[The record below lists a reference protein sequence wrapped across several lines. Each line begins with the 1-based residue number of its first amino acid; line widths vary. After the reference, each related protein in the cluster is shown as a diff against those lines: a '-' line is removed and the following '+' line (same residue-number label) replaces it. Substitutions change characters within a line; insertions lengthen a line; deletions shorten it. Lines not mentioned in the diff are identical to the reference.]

1 MPSQPTCDQL
11 IAEGD
16 AVPTA
21 GWDFSWFDGRA
32 TEERPAWGYAR
43 LLSERL
49 RRAHAVLD
57 IQTGGG
63 EVLAGA
69 LRAAGAG
76 EQEARAGEP
85 GAGAAGSS
93 GAAASGPA
101 VLAATESWPPNV
113 ALARA
118 SLAPFGC
125 EVAEVPD
132 DARLPFPPGSFDLVV
147 SRHPAEIVWPEIARV
162 LKPGGTYFSQQV
174 GAGSNRE
181 LIDFMMGPQP
191 VNQSRSPK
199 VAVTEAT
206 AAGLEIVD
214 LREQALRVEFFDV
227 AAVVHFL
234 KKVLWTVPGFTV
246 AGYREPLA
254 RMHEHIQVNGS
265 FVCHSQRFLIE
276 ARSR

>member
-1 MPSQPTCDQL
+1 MSGQPTFDEL

-49 RRAHAVLD
+49 RRAQAVLD
-57 IQTGGG
+57 IETGGG

-69 LRAAGAG
+69 LRVADS
-76 EQEARAGEP
+76 RP
-85 GAGAAGSS
+85 GL
-93 GAAASGPA
+93 
-101 VLAATESWPPNV
+101 LAATESWPPNV
-113 ALARA
+113 ALARR
-118 SLAPFGC
+118 SLAPFGG
-125 EVAEVPD
+125 EVAEVAD
-132 DARLPFPPGSFDLVV
+132 DATLPFPPGTFDLVV
-147 SRHPAEIVWPEIARV
+147 SRHPVEVLWPEIARV
-162 LKPGGTYFSQQV
+162 LRPGGTYFSQQV

-181 LIDFMMGPQP
+181 LTDFMMGPQP
-191 VNQSRSPK
+191 VDPSRSPA
-199 VAVTEAT
+199 VAVAEAKE
-206 AAGLEIVD
+206 AGLEVID

-227 AAVVHFL
+227 AGVVHFL

-246 AGYREPLA
+246 GGYREPLA
-254 RMHEHIQVNGS
+254 RMHEHIQASGS
-265 FVCHSQRFLIE
+265 FVCYSQRFLIE